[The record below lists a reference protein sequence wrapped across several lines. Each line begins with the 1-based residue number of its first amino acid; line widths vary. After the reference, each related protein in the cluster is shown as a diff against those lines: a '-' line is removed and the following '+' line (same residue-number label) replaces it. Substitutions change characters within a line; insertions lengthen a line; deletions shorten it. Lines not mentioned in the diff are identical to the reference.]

1 MFEEETSGFYRLF
14 RDVINFFGNRP
25 LRRILM
31 GFAMRFWMT
40 SLAMLCLV
48 PGGTGGHV
56 AAQVALPPV
65 ALPDAGRILPSLPE
79 IDTGRLTGLGDRL
92 ARVRLDR
99 ITGIVRTHRDS
110 IELDERGEPAVRG
123 VLVASGVDAAMVARA
138 SDAGFALIDRE
149 RIEGLDLDIARF
161 HVPEGRSL
169 ARARKQLAKLLPEAE
184 VDADNLY
191 FASGPGGALPGAA
204 LATASGGGR
213 ASLGLIDGGVAAHPS
228 VAGRVEQR
236 GFAKGAPSASRH
248 GTAVASLLI
257 GDSGVTGAAPGQ
269 RLLAAD
275 VYGADPA
282 GGNASA
288 IARALGWLAQ
298 SGVAVTTISLVGPDN
313 RLLSAAV
320 SRAQARGML
329 IVAAVGNDGPAAPPS
344 FPASYKGVFAVT
356 GVDRKARVLPE
367 AGRALHVDFAAPG
380 EAVLAATGT
389 GSADR
394 LRGTSFAA
402 PLVAGRLALRY
413 PAPSIDR
420 IGPAVTALVMEARDL
435 GKKGRDKVYGHG
447 LICGSCGGR

>member
-1 MFEEETSGFYRLF
+1 
-14 RDVINFFGNRP
+14 
-25 LRRILM
+25 
-31 GFAMRFWMT
+31 MRFWTT
-40 SLAMLCLV
+40 SLAMLCLLL
-48 PGGTGGHV
+48 GGTDARV
-56 AAQVALPPV
+56 AAQVALPQV
-65 ALPDAGRILPSLPE
+65 QLPGAGGSLPSLPE
-79 IDTGRLTGLGDRL
+79 VEIGRVVGMGGRLTQL
-92 ARVRLDR
+92 RLDR
-99 ITGIVRTHRDS
+99 IAALVRGNRDS

-123 VLVASGVDAAMVARA
+123 VLIASGVNAAMIARA
-138 SDAGFALIDRE
+138 GEAGFAMIDRE

-161 HVPEGRSL
+161 RVPDGRSL
-169 ARARKQLAKLLPEAE
+169 ARARKQLAKLLPAAE

-204 LATASGGGR
+204 LATPQGGGK

-236 GFAKGAPSASRH
+236 GFAKGAPSANRH
-248 GTAVASLLI
+248 GTAVASLLV
-257 GDSGVTGAAPGQ
+257 GSGAVRGAAPGQ

-275 VYGADPA
+275 VYGTDPA

-313 RLLSAAV
+313 KLLSLAV
-320 SRAQARGML
+320 SRAQQRGML
-329 IVAAVGNDGPAAPPS
+329 IVAAVGNDGPAAPPAY
-344 FPASYKGVFAVT
+344 PASSKGVFAVT
-356 GVDRKARVLPE
+356 GVDAKERALPE

-380 EAVLAATGT
+380 DAVLAATGAA
-389 GSADR
+389 SSDR

-413 PAPSIDR
+413 PAPAIDR

-435 GKKGRDKVYGHG
+435 GKQGRDKIYGHG
-447 LICGSCGGR
+447 LICGACGGR